1 MRVGFFSEAGYE
13 GKVPR
18 DYDNMRTDVAWVC
31 ALGATH
37 HPIPKL
43 RSLSDNLYDVGV
55 MILPKNRKP
64 LLEWFPNPVLDEYRR
79 VCKKVTIMQ
88 ESYYN
93 YWQDSPI
100 AEQIWYFNFITE
112 MDLIFCHND
121 VDVLYYNGLTGVRK
135 ELLPSVMIT
144 DGINRRVDKLVDH
157 YNDIESTFSHSQR
170 DIIIGGNW
178 VWAYGGFDSYQVG
191 LEISDDI
198 TAVTTGRMKPEE
210 EQVVKHLPWMLW
222 KKWINTL
229 STFRY
234 GIQLGTASAG
244 TFNLNCS
251 FHGIPCIGYSNVN
264 TQDILHPL
272 TTVEVGD
279 IDKAKHIAKKLKDKK
294 FYDLCVDTTLKRY
307 ESFYTE
313 EVFVKHWNRIW
324 DEK

>member
-121 VDVLYYNGLTGVRK
+121 VDLLYYNGLTGVRT

-222 KKWINTL
+222 KEWINTL

-279 IDKAKHIAKKLKDKK
+279 IDNAKHIAKKLKDKK
-294 FYDLCVDTTLKRY
+294 FYDLCSETTIKRY
-307 ESFYTE
+307 ETFYTE
-313 EVFVKHWNRIW
+313 EIFTKNIK
-324 DEK
+324 ELMKTI

>member
-1 MRVGFFSEAGYE
+1 MKIGFFSEAGYE

-18 DYDNMRTDVAWVC
+18 NYDNMRTDVAWVC
-31 ALGATH
+31 ALDATH

-43 RSLSDNLYDVGV
+43 RSLPNNLYDVGV
-55 MILPKNRKP
+55 MILPKNRKS
-64 LLEWFPNPVLDEYRR
+64 LLEWFPNSVLEEYRR

-100 AEQIWYFNFITE
+100 EEQIWYFNFITE

-121 VDVLYYNGLTGVRK
+121 IDLLYYNGLTNVRT
-135 ELLPSVMIT
+135 ELMPSVMIT
-144 DGINRRVDKLVDH
+144 DDIVRRNEWGDGV
-157 YNDIESTFSHSQR
+157 
-170 DIIIGGNW
+170 IIGGNW

-191 LEISDDI
+191 LELTDDI

-210 EQVVKHLPWMLW
+210 EQILNHLPWMMW
-222 KKWINTL
+222 GEWIKAL
-229 STFRY
+229 SQFNV

-251 FHGIPCIGYSNVN
+251 FHKIPCIGYSNVN
-264 TQDILHPL
+264 TQNILHPL

-279 IDKAKHIAKKLKDKK
+279 IENAKHIAKKLKNDK
-294 FYDLCVDTTLKRY
+294 FYKLCMDTTLKRY
-307 ESFYTE
+307 EAYYSEDKFLE
-313 EVFVKHWNRIW
+313 NMQRIFRTLVN
-324 DEK
+324 

>member
-1 MRVGFFSEAGYE
+1 MRIGFFSEAGYE

-18 DYDNMRTDVAWVC
+18 NYDNMRTDVAWVC
-31 ALGATH
+31 ALDATH
-37 HPIPKL
+37 HPIAKL

-64 LLEWFPNPVLDEYRR
+64 LLDWFPNPVLKEYRR

-121 VDVLYYNGLTGVRK
+121 IDLLYYNGLTNVRT

-144 DGINRRVDKLVDH
+144 DDIVRRNEWGDGV
-157 YNDIESTFSHSQR
+157 
-170 DIIIGGNW
+170 IIGGNW

-191 LEISDDI
+191 LELTDDI

-210 EQVVKHLPWMLW
+210 EQVLKHLPWMMW
-222 KKWINTL
+222 GEWIKTL
-229 STFRY
+229 SQFNV

-264 TQDILHPL
+264 TQKILHPL

-279 IDKAKHIAKKLKDKK
+279 IDNAKHIAKKLKNDK
-294 FYDLCVDTTLKRY
+294 FYKLCMETTLKRY
-307 ESFYTE
+307 ESHYTE
-313 EVFVKHWNRIW
+313 KVFVKHWNEIW
-324 DEK
+324 SK

>member
-1 MRVGFFSEAGYE
+1 MKIGFFSEAGYE

-18 DYDNMRTDVAWVC
+18 NYDNMRTDVAWVC
-31 ALGATH
+31 ALDATH

-43 RSLSDNLYDVGV
+43 RSLPNNLYDVGV

-64 LLEWFPNPVLDEYRR
+64 LLDWFPNPVLEEYRR

-121 VDVLYYNGLTGVRK
+121 IDLLYYNGLTNVRT

-144 DGINRRVDKLVDH
+144 DDVVRRSEWGDGV
-157 YNDIESTFSHSQR
+157 
-170 DIIIGGNW
+170 IIGGNW

-191 LEISDDI
+191 LELTDDI

-210 EQVVKHLPWMLW
+210 EQVLKHLPWMMW
-222 KKWINTL
+222 GEWIKTL
-229 STFRY
+229 SQFNV

-264 TQDILHPL
+264 TQKILHPL
-272 TTVEVGD
+272 TTVEVGE
-279 IDKAKHIAKKLKDKK
+279 IDKAKEIANRLKDDK
-294 FYDLCVDTTLKRY
+294 FYELCMDTTLKRY
-307 ESFYTE
+307 ESHYTE
-313 EVFVKHWNRIW
+313 KVFVEHWNGIW
-324 DEK
+324 EK